1 MTEATVAE
9 RGRIQKVI
17 EKYGQC
23 IELVP
28 LDPHFDDIS
37 VGLYFKDGV
46 GTIWTFAQNPGVK
59 NRLERIRNQ
68 LAVLGGLVPV
78 NDTYNQISFSCG
90 ELHRRPLRFLIM
102 QAVEKSPDLKPR
114 DGDIAI
120 KDLKSDLILR
130 ADPENIEGRWMYTIN
145 ASGEAKTKPMRIIAV
160 TGGFVRYGEMEKLDK
175 NQVAFTCG
183 QRHDELMRVV
193 ISYARNVSGVQ
204 DMLEASSRRGQMTTG
219 TLGFSQT

>member
-1 MTEATVAE
+1 MAETRLSE
-9 RGRIQKVI
+9 RGRILRAIKQ
-17 EKYGQC
+17 YGQC

-28 LDPHFDDIS
+28 LDPNFDDIS

-59 NRLERIRNQ
+59 NRVERIRDQ
-68 LAVLGGLVPV
+68 LVALGGLLPV
-78 NDTYNQISFSCG
+78 DGAYNQISFSCG

-102 QAVEKSPDLKPR
+102 LAVEKSPDLKPSE
-114 DGDIAI
+114 GDIEI

-130 ADPENIEGRWMYTIN
+130 ADPANINGRWIYAIG

-160 TGGFVRYGEMEKLDK
+160 TSGFVRYGEMEKLDK

-183 QRHDELMRVV
+183 QRHDELMRLI

-204 DMLEASSRRGQMTTG
+204 DMLEANALRGQMTTG